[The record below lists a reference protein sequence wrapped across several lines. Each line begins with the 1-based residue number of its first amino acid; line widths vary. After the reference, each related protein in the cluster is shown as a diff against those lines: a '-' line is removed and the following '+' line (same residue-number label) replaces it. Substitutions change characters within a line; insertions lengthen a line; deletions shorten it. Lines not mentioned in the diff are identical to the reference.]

1 MADWQLSTSV
11 LLLQKGLAAGLLT
24 TAAFTDL
31 TRRRIYRTWSAVALV
46 SGLVLALLN
55 GRWQHVLIAMS
66 LFGLTYVLWSTG
78 GIGGGDVW
86 LASYLGLALGVDA
99 FLAMLVGSVVG
110 LAICVVLIMARKLA
124 WQDVV
129 PLGLFWALGGL
140 MMLLTGWQ
148 IWPT

>member
-1 MADWQLSTSV
+1 MADWQVST
-11 LLLQKGLAAGLLT
+11 LMLQKWLATGLLT
-24 TAAFTDL
+24 TAALTDL
-31 TRRRIYRTWSAVALV
+31 TRRRIYRAWSAAALV
-46 SGLVLALLN
+46 SGVILALLD

-66 LFGLTYVLWSTG
+66 LFGLTYELWSAG

-99 FLAMLVGSVVG
+99 FLAMLIGSVVG
-110 LAICVVLIMARKLA
+110 LAICVVLIMVRKLA

-148 IWPT
+148 VWPA